1 MNRKY
6 ILFSLALFTVILF
19 GCNKKLDTVAKITI
33 YNSLDN
39 KLVPECRVVLWGK
52 ASVGP
57 GSQDQGDVVL
67 YDTAYTNSVGEAVF
81 YYNELYQKGMAGVAI
96 LQIEAKKANYNGS
109 GIIKVAEEETNEAIV
124 YIQP

>member
-6 ILFSLALFTVILF
+6 ILFSLALFTIVLF
-19 GCNKKLDTVAKITI
+19 GCHKKLDTVAKITI
-33 YNSLDN
+33 YNSLDS
-39 KLVPECRVVLWGK
+39 KLVSDCRVILWGK
-52 ASVGP
+52 ASTGQ

-81 YYNELYQKGMAGVAI
+81 YYNDLYQKGMAGVAI
-96 LQIEAKKANYNGS
+96 LQIDAKKGNYVGN
-109 GIIKVAEEETNEAIV
+109 GIIKVEEEKTNEAIV